1 MDRKDQIE
9 KIVLKEI
16 HDIQFMKK
24 IKNINT
30 IHEAKKGARPVMTGK
45 FGANVEA
52 EHEKAKQQFGKL
64 VNPDAVPSDKIA
76 ATKVYNNAG
85 RSAEISGD
93 AMDDSSTKDFTTN
106 QSDAEEDAAAR
117 KALDTNREIEKPRS
131 QRELETQARA
141 ENKHNQIVH
150 HVTELGRHIP
160 AFAQLGRTRYNTKAI
175 FDAEPEEV
183 TAALKSAEKSHPH
196 LNTHI
201 SSLKS
206 LLGM

>member
-1 MDRKDQIE
+1 MNRKDQIK
-9 KIVLKEI
+9 KIILKEI
-16 HDIQFMKK
+16 HDIEFMKK

-30 IHEAKKGARPVMTGK
+30 IHEAKRGARPVMTGK
-45 FGANVEA
+45 FGANVET
-52 EHEKAKQQFGKL
+52 EHEKAKQKFGKL

-85 RSAEISGD
+85 RSADISGD
-93 AMDDSSTKDFTTN
+93 AMDDSSTEDFTTN
-106 QSDAEEDAAAR
+106 QADTEEDAAVR
-117 KALDTNREIEKPRS
+117 KVLGASQEMEKPRS
-131 QRELETQARA
+131 QRELETQTRA
-141 ENKHNQIVH
+141 ENKHNQIIH
-150 HVTELGRHIP
+150 HVTELGIHIP

-183 TAALKSAEKSHPH
+183 AAALKSAEKTHPH